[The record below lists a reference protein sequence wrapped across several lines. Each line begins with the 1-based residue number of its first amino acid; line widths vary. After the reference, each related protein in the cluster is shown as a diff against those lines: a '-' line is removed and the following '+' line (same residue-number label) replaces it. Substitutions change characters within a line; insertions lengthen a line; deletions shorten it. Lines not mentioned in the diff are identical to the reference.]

1 MENNVVITLFK
12 KVGLSLEKINQLSVQ
27 TGFIKRFRQIKAAE
41 FLVYIITESI
51 RGCVSCNDLAAV
63 IEAHTGTMASRQ
75 AYHQKMSCACLL
87 FFEVIAAIIMNSKA
101 SASVHSKFRRFKRI
115 LIQDSTVIK
124 LPSKLMGVFSGVKN
138 ASTQVCNARIQ
149 SVFNVLSGFF
159 VQWSIDTYSKND
171 TAAAPELP
179 IEAGDLILRDRGYFM
194 VAEFERIVKAG
205 ADFVSRYK
213 HGVALYDPQT
223 GQEIDLLRLLD
234 THRSIDM
241 DILIGK
247 DNKTQVRLIAVEVS
261 EEIAGRR
268 RQKARE
274 QCRGHNPSKDV
285 LFLMGWT
292 IFITTLTSREITIK
306 DFIELYGLRW
316 KIETI
321 FKTWKSHLS
330 FDKIH
335 IVGAIQVRLLLIAR
349 FIAIL
354 LFYGKIYA
362 PLLQKIRQECNKTLS
377 LMKLMRYISRN
388 LKAIPRLLNAV
399 NGSVKCLRTIGR
411 YCAYDKRKRLNFI
424 EKEIKI
430 LTTFDAIETLS

>member
-1 MENNVVITLFK
+1 MKNNVLIKLFGK
-12 KVGLSLEKINQLSVQ
+12 AGLSLEKINMLSVQ
-27 TGFIKRFRQIKAAE
+27 MGFIKRCRQIKAVE
-41 FLVYIITESI
+41 FLVYMITESI

-63 IEAHTGTMASRQ
+63 IEAETGTAASRQ
-75 AYHQKMSCACLL
+75 AYHQKMSCTCLL
-87 FFEVIAAIIMNSKA
+87 FFEAIAAIIMNTKE
-101 SASVHSKFRRFKRI
+101 SASVPSKFRRFKRI

-138 ASTQVCNARIQ
+138 ATTQVCNARIQ

-194 VAEFERIVKAG
+194 VAEFERIIKAG

-213 HGVALYDPQT
+213 HGIVLYDPQT

-241 DILIGK
+241 NILIGR
-247 DNKTQVRLIAVEVS
+247 DSKTQVRLIAVEVS
-261 EEIAGRR
+261 DEIAGRR

-274 QCRGHNPSKDV
+274 HCSGHNPSKDV

-292 IFITTLTSREITIK
+292 IFITTLASSEVAIN
-306 DFIELYGLRW
+306 DFVELYGLRW

-354 LFYGKIYA
+354 LFYEKIYA
-362 PLLQKIRQECNKTLS
+362 PLLQKIHKECNKTLS
-377 LMKLMRYISRN
+377 LMKLMHYISRN
-388 LKAIPRLLNAV
+388 LNAIPQLLNAI
-399 NGSVKCLRTIGR
+399 NGSIRCLRVVER
-411 YCAYDKRKRLNFI
+411 YCMYDKRKRLNFI

-430 LTTFDAIETLS
+430 LTTLDAIEPLS